1 MSQIQSAKGIAR
13 NQSTKT
19 SLVKDRFH
27 RCRSYPDLGMVD
39 RILDLGY
46 RTRSGNRSSMVTR
59 MSQLTMCLVWS
70 IPHRALIRNVIDDLA
85 TDCVRY
91 PRSKIRSTIPR
102 SGYDR
107 SPQMHTIPKSP
118 SARQRLLKSH
128 IALKSP
134 ETPYLMSCS
143 IKARITRAAQ
153 PESSAPIESTELIE
167 NHLSPNEQNRSP
179 SNKTDMRSS
188 RKSEMIAT

>member
-1 MSQIQSAKGIAR
+1 MRRCSDPPVHQRCVPNPVRQRNSAKPIHQ
-13 NQSTKT
+13 NQSGQ
-19 SLVKDRFH
+19 
-27 RCRSYPDLGMVD
+27 RSVPSMS
-39 RILDLGY
+39 IIS
-46 RTRSGNRSSMVTR
+46 RSGN
-59 MSQLTMCLVWS
+59 
-70 IPHRALIRNVIDDLA
+70 
-85 TDCVRY
+85 
-91 PRSKIRSTIPR
+91 
-102 SGYDR
+102 GR